1 MLNRRKG
8 KESMILPH
16 PESDLSMNIMVL
28 GTDIVRSLKKRDFV
42 LLEDVLVSFVKK
54 DTKRTPDLFF
64 NTLVFLYSCGLIDK
78 KGYKI
83 RLMPRIIKQQ
93 ELF

>member
-1 MLNRRKG
+1 
-8 KESMILPH
+8 MILPH

-28 GTDIVRSLKKRDFV
+28 GIDIVRLLKNREFV
-42 LLEDVLVSFVKK
+42 LLEDVLADFVKK

-64 NTLVFLYSCGLIDK
+64 NALIFLYSCGLVDK

-83 RLMPRIIKQQ
+83 RLTPQIIKQL

>member
-1 MLNRRKG
+1 
-8 KESMILPH
+8 MILPH

-28 GTDIVRSLKKRDFV
+28 GTDIVRLLKKREFV
-42 LLEDVLVSFVKK
+42 LLEDVLADFVKK
-54 DTKRTPDLFF
+54 DAKRTPDLFF
-64 NTLVFLYSCGLIDK
+64 NTLTFLYSCGLIDN

-83 RLMPRIIKQQ
+83 RLTPQITKQL